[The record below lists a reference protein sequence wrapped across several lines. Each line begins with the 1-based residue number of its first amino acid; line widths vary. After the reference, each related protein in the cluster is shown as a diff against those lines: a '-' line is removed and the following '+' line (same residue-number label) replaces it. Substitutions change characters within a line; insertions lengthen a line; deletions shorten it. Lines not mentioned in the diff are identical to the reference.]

1 MSVMSWTKGQ
11 GWWALH
17 RLAVCVPLAFL
28 LAGAHLLRNLSFY
41 ARLCVA
47 LRNLDRVNRVL
58 LDPKILA
65 KRFLSYL
72 RGDFNLK
79 ARQGS
84 ANSLHGGAHEH
95 ALAVLVL
102 QKQLVDDLAI
112 QASDLTA
119 LPCNGDAL

>member
-1 MSVMSWTKGQ
+1 MQTPVP
-11 GWWALH
+11 
-17 RLAVCVPLAFL
+17 LAVCVPLAFL
-28 LAGAHLLRNLSFY
+28 LARAYLLQNLSFD

-58 LDPKILA
+58 LVVIILVE
-65 KRFLSYL
+65 RFLSYL
-72 RGDFNLK
+72 RGDFNLML
-79 ARQGS
+79 RQGF

-95 ALAVLVL
+95 ALGVLVL

-112 QASDLTA
+112 QASNITT